1 MSQVAWRDR
10 LLPDSIVA
18 RMSVVLFAG
27 ILLAQ
32 ALGAGLWA
40 QQIKQS
46 ERQRLAE
53 ISTNLGS
60 RIGQTAQF
68 FTRLP
73 NQYRPIVLV
82 QLRDMGGTRYFVSVN
97 AQLIVLDA
105 LEENENSQLAQIRR
119 TNKTLNV
126 INVANIKSL

>member
-1 MSQVAWRDR
+1 MSKVAWRDR

-46 ERQRLAE
+46 ERQRLAQ

-73 NQYRPIVLV
+73 K
-82 QLRDMGGTRYFVSVN
+82 
-97 AQLIVLDA
+97 QLIGVDVA
-105 LEENENSQLAQIRR
+105 MQSQPWSVRGSQAR
-119 TNKTLNV
+119 
-126 INVANIKSL
+126 

>member
-1 MSQVAWRDR
+1 MSQAAWRDR

-46 ERQRLAE
+46 ERRGWLKFQPTWARGLARPLSFSLVCRINTVTSCWINYVTWAELDFCFSQRAADCV
-53 ISTNLGS
+53 G
-60 RIGQTAQF
+60 RA
-68 FTRLP
+68 
-73 NQYRPIVLV
+73 
-82 QLRDMGGTRYFVSVN
+82 
-97 AQLIVLDA
+97 
-105 LEENENSQLAQIRR
+105 RR
-119 TNKTLNV
+119 K
-126 INVANIKSL
+126 